1 MNRLQT
7 QQDIDNFKMLSAMDM
22 VDCMSVDELSDLQ
35 DRIRVAIVIKTIR
48 SVKDRIK
55 GKKPEKNMEVTV

>member
-35 DRIRVAIVIKTIR
+35 DRIRVAIVIKAIR
-48 SVKDRIK
+48 SVKDRTK
-55 GKKPEKNMEVTV
+55 GKPKKNMEVTV